1 MGRQAKE
8 DIGNGLLSFQNYSYK
23 GRKVNPKP
31 RSNLNEKTD
40 ISIKRSRQEE
50 NKLASFSLQL
60 SFKESFKYNIHDSFS
75 LLNCSQSLFLLLL
88 LYDILLICFTNVSTV
103 YSPSQ
108 HNKRVSH
115 VLHNLPF
122 VHTQRARW
130 LRSPQQEE

>member
-75 LLNCSQSLFLLLL
+75 LLNCS
-88 LYDILLICFTNVSTV
+88 
-103 YSPSQ
+103 
-108 HNKRVSH
+108 
-115 VLHNLPF
+115 
-122 VHTQRARW
+122 
-130 LRSPQQEE
+130 